1 MIAFTSGAVWTS
13 TWLRMLPTGAI
24 LACGNLALGLLA
36 VVVLDARPWVL
47 PALLVPV
54 ALLWSASRQNVQA
67 QIDRERTAA
76 FIAVEHRL
84 GAARTPEEAGAVRR
98 VLGCHGAVWRGHRW
112 VTPVPARGTA
122 GAGEVRSPQ
131 ANPQVNPLDELT
143 STAVTA
149 PAATLGL
156 ALEQDCLAVGLGDG
170 ALVAWSGEL
179 ALDADSAGWLERL
192 GRSGRV
198 HIARAAGTVALD
210 QERATL
216 RAVVDGTGDGVLL
229 LGPDGVIRVW
239 NPAMAALS
247 GIPTELAVG
256 RAVTDILG
264 HGPWQEEGIH
274 DVIRSATDSVWRTSV
289 ASIED
294 VAIAS
299 SGRLRVLAVH
309 DVTAERRAAQ
319 MRDDMLAVVSHE
331 LRTPLT
337 PIKASAQL
345 LRMRGDRLD
354 ESKRQQLLA
363 LIEER
368 AEHLARLVDD
378 LLLVGQLSATSRIA
392 PPQLSEEPVEL
403 AEVVEAAA
411 AALALARPEA
421 QVRVQVADGVR
432 ARTDVLRL
440 RQILDNLLDNACKF
454 SPAGSVVEV
463 NLHADAVASEAV
475 FEIVDHGRGIPP
487 ADLERVFERF
497 VRVEDPL
504 VMTTSGAGLG
514 LYIVRELAHA
524 LGGRVE
530 LRSQVGQGTTVSVL
544 LPLLW
549 GYDSGTAGGAAT
561 RGLEGCRQ

>member
-84 GAARTPEEAGAVRR
+84 GAARTPEEVGAVLADAVRR

-122 GAGEVRSPQ
+122 AAGEVSLPQ
-131 ANPQVNPLDELT
+131 VNPPQVGLLQVNPPQVGLPQVNPLDELT

-256 RAVTDILG
+256 RAVTDLLA
-264 HGPWQEEGIH
+264 HGPWQEDGIH

-299 SGRLRVLAVH
+299 
-309 DVTAERRAAQ
+309 
-319 MRDDMLAVVSHE
+319 
-331 LRTPLT
+331 
-337 PIKASAQL
+337 
-345 LRMRGDRLD
+345 
-354 ESKRQQLLA
+354 
-363 LIEER
+363 IEER

-411 AALALARPEA
+411 AALALARPEH